1 MFTFINI
8 SLLCISL
15 INAASIKQG
24 EFQRQTSAPLLELP
38 ERQAKQLGLLFA
50 AKNVSLTM
58 EFKQVPGTSGTLV
71 SINAGNVIT
80 SPAFLKTL
88 PRQRSRPNNHLL
100 QSWHHSHSIHEQRWC
115 VHACR

>member
-24 EFQRQTSAPLLELP
+24 ELQRQTGGSLLELP

-71 SINAGNVIT
+71 SINAGKCI
-80 SPAFLKTL
+80 PFLAFLKTVY
-88 PRQRSRPNNHLL
+88 RQQPGPNNHLF
-100 QSWHHSHSIHEQRWC
+100 QSRRHSYSIHEQRWC
-115 VHACR
+115 VHARR